1 MMEGRAAEA
10 RAKDQ
15 GANSFLQH
23 DVSLVNRPH
32 LPAAFKLDCSEG
44 EQDGNGRVMV
54 MAGLSGLEA
63 WNNI

>member
-1 MMEGRAAEA
+1 MEGRAAET

-32 LPAAFKLDCSEG
+32 LPAAFKLECSEG
-44 EQDGNGRVMV
+44 EQDGNGGVEHYL
-54 MAGLSGLEA
+54 AQSGSST
-63 WNNI
+63 